1 MHTFGKKLKT
11 TLLLNTNY
19 SGLSHG
25 VAVTVSVK
33 ENNNRQIDTMYYL
46 LESLWL
52 KSQIRSKSTD

>member
-25 VAVTVSVK
+25 VAVRVK
-33 ENNNRQIDTMYYL
+33 ENNRQIDTVYYL

>member
-25 VAVTVSVK
+25 VAVSVK
-33 ENNNRQIDTMYYL
+33 ENNNRQIDTVYYL